1 MNPAIR
7 RGRWKSEE
15 DEALK
20 NAVNM
25 YGVGNWVKIQKFV
38 LGRTDV
44 QCRER
49 WMNVLSPSVKKDPWT
64 EEEDKELKRTDNQ
77 CWRRYKVLI
86 NKMMKGNLQ
95 QILLV
100 RMKVKRTERATFFVI
115 QSNINLNFI
124 LFNSLIN
131 LN

>member
-25 YGVGNWVKIQKFV
+25 YA
-38 LGRTDV
+38 L
-44 QCRER
+44 
-49 WMNVLSPSVKKDPWT
+49 LLKKDPWT

-86 NKMMKGNLQ
+86 KQDDEGESTTNTPSENESEKNLKGQ
-95 QILLV
+95 H
-100 RMKVKRTERATFFVI
+100 
-115 QSNINLNFI
+115 S
-124 LFNSLIN
+124 S
-131 LN
+131 

>member
-64 EEEDKELKRTDNQ
+64 EEEDKELKRFRFR
-77 CWRRYKVLI
+77 WWLLGLSGLRRCC
-86 NKMMKGNLQ
+86 
-95 QILLV
+95 
-100 RMKVKRTERATFFVI
+100 
-115 QSNINLNFI
+115 
-124 LFNSLIN
+124 SLILGYSTIKN
-131 LN
+131 K